1 MKNHIQI
8 CTGFL
13 SYVHVVMDKGR
24 DVGMGAGGGAVMLN
38 SQAYVRGIFL
48 RIVFS
53 NLINTVES
61 GHRSALNRTIL

>member
-1 MKNHIQI
+1 
-8 CTGFL
+8 
-13 SYVHVVMDKGR
+13 
-24 DVGMGAGGGAVMLN
+24 MLN